1 MSEEN
6 NKQENE
12 GQPRN
17 ESKTQPTGQGS
28 ASAAKPAKGE
38 DDVQAYGE
46 PSDGSGGTLDLTTK
60 PTKPAS
66 SPTSVKS
73 AGDEDDVQAY
83 GEPSD
88 GSGGTNSGT

>member
-6 NKQENE
+6 KKQEKE
-12 GQPRN
+12 DQPRS

-28 ASAAKPAKGE
+28 ASA
-38 DDVQAYGE
+38 
-46 PSDGSGGTLDLTTK
+46 
-60 PTKPAS
+60 
-66 SPTSVKS
+66 VKS
-73 AGDEDDVQAY
+73 AKDEDDVQAY